1 VAPEALARLNPWR
14 GLAGLPREVWVLSAA
29 AVVNKAGTMVLP
41 FFVLYLTREADL
53 SAREASVYVLLY
65 GAGSLVAS
73 PFAGRFSDRI
83 GPIRIMRAS
92 LFLSGAILLAFPFVR
107 GRAAIAVMTFAL
119 SVAAES
125 FRPANL
131 AIFGDLVR
139 PELRKAG
146 FALNRLAVNLGM
158 SIGPAIGG
166 FLATFSFRWLFFADG
181 ATAIVAGVIL
191 AASTFP
197 PHRRSDHATPVEEA
211 VSDLAPR
218 RPARS
223 AERRRVPIRTVRV
236 PRTAE
241 WASEDALVTGAV
253 NERESAAHLDRR
265 LLLFLAA
272 FFPVVVVFFQHI
284 SSMPLYLVQDLKL
297 SAAAYGLLFTVNT
310 LMIVFL
316 EVPFN
321 LATLHWSH
329 RRTLVFGAALCA
341 IGFGTLAAAWNIWSV
356 VATVVV
362 WTVGEML
369 LFPGMAN
376 YLTAIAPERRRGE
389 YMGLAQMMMG
399 LAFMVG
405 PWGGLQILARF
416 GGRVLWVFMGAAGLA
431 SAALLSRV
439 VEGRL
444 SPEGYRSPV
453 KS

>member
-41 FFVLYLTREADL
+41 FFVLYLTREAGL

-83 GPIRIMRAS
+83 GPIRIMRVS
-92 LFLSGAILLAFPFVR
+92 LFLSGAILLVFPFVR

-166 FLATFSFRWLFFADG
+166 FLATFSFRWLFLADG

-197 PHRRSDHATPVEEA
+197 PHRRSDHPSPVEEA
-211 VSDLAPR
+211 VSDLAH
-218 RPARS
+218 
-223 AERRRVPIRTVRV
+223 
-236 PRTAE
+236 
-241 WASEDALVTGAV
+241 GGG
-253 NERESAAHLDRR
+253 AHLDRR

-272 FFPVVVVFFQHI
+272 YFPVVVVFFQHI

-329 RRTLVFGAALCA
+329 RRTLVLGAALCA

-416 GGRVLWVFMGAAGLA
+416 GGRVLWVLMGAAGLA

-444 SPEGYRSPV
+444 SPEAYRSPA

>member
-1 VAPEALARLNPWR
+1 MAPAPLTPPRFLSRLNPWR
-14 GLAGLPREVWVLSAA
+14 GLAGLPREVWILSAA

-41 FFVLYLTREADL
+41 FFVLYLTREAGL
-53 SAREASVYVLLY
+53 SAREVSLYVLLY
-65 GAGSLVAS
+65 GAGSLVAA

-92 LFLSGAILLAFPFVR
+92 LFLSGAILLVFPFVR
-107 GRAAIAVMTFAL
+107 GRAAIAAMTVAL

-131 AIFGDLVR
+131 TIFGDLVR

-158 SIGPAIGG
+158 SIGPAVGG
-166 FLATFSFRWLFFADG
+166 FLATLSFRWLFLADG
-181 ATAIVAGVIL
+181 ATAIAAGLIL
-191 AASTFP
+191 AASRFP
-197 PHRRSDHATPVEEA
+197 PHRSSGHATPVEEGVA
-211 VSDLAPR
+211 DIAH
-218 RPARS
+218 
-223 AERRRVPIRTVRV
+223 
-236 PRTAE
+236 
-241 WASEDALVTGAV
+241 GG
-253 NERESAAHLDRR
+253 AAHLDRR

-272 FFPVVVVFFQHI
+272 FFPIVVVFFQHT
-284 SSMPLYLVQDLKL
+284 STMPLYLVQDLNL

-329 RRTLVFGAALCA
+329 RRTLVLGATLCA
-341 IGFGTLAAAWNIWSV
+341 IGFGALGAAWGIASV
-356 VATVVV
+356 IVTVVV

-376 YLTAIAPERRRGE
+376 YLTDIAPERRRGE

-399 LAFMVG
+399 LAFTVG
-405 PWGGLQILARF
+405 PWGGLQLMARL
-416 GGRVLWVFMGAAGLA
+416 GGVALWVVVGATGLA

-439 VEGRL
+439 VA
-444 SPEGYRSPV
+444 PEPSSGS
-453 KS
+453 

>member
-1 VAPEALARLNPWR
+1 VAPQALASRLNPWR
-14 GLAGLPREVWVLSAA
+14 GLAGLPREVWILSAA

-41 FFVLYLTREADL
+41 FFVLYLTREAGL

-107 GRAAIAVMTFAL
+107 GRAAIAVMTVAL

-158 SIGPAIGG
+158 SIGPAVGG
-166 FLATFSFRWLFFADG
+166 FLATFSFRWLFLADG

-191 AASTFP
+191 AAATFP
-197 PHRRSDHATPVEEA
+197 PHRGSDHATPVEEA
-211 VSDLAPR
+211 VADLA
-218 RPARS
+218 
-223 AERRRVPIRTVRV
+223 
-236 PRTAE
+236 
-241 WASEDALVTGAV
+241 LGG
-253 NERESAAHLDRR
+253 AAHLDRR

-272 FFPVVVVFFQHI
+272 YFPVVVVFFQHI

-316 EVPFN
+316 EVPIN

-329 RRTLVFGAALCA
+329 RRTLVLGASLCA

-362 WTVGEML
+362 WTFGEML

-399 LAFMVG
+399 LAFTVG

-416 GGRVLWVFMGAAGLA
+416 GGRALWIFMGAAGLA
-431 SAALLSRV
+431 SAALLWRV
-439 VEGRL
+439 VA
-444 SPEGYRSPV
+444 PEASSRG
-453 KS
+453 

>member
-1 VAPEALARLNPWR
+1 VAAAALASRINPWK
-14 GLAGLPREVWVLSAA
+14 GLAGLPREVWILSAA
-29 AVVNKAGTMVLP
+29 SVVNKAGTMVLP
-41 FFVLYLTREADL
+41 FFVLYLTHDGGL
-53 SAREASVYVLLY
+53 TAREASIYVLLY
-65 GAGSLVAS
+65 GAGSLVAA
-73 PFAGRFSDRI
+73 PFAGRLSDRV

-92 LFLSGAILLAFPFVR
+92 LFLSGAILLAFPFVH
-107 GRAAIAVMTFAL
+107 GRAAIAAMTVAL

-131 AIFGDLVR
+131 TIFGDLVR
-139 PELRKAG
+139 PEMRKAG

-158 SIGPAIGG
+158 SIGPAVGG
-166 FLATFSFRWLFFADG
+166 ILATFSFRWLFLVDG
-181 ATAIVAGVIL
+181 ATAIAAGVIL
-191 AASTFP
+191 SASRFP
-197 PHRRSDHATPVEEA
+197 PHRSSGDATPVEAA
-211 VSDLAPR
+211 VS
-218 RPARS
+218 
-223 AERRRVPIRTVRV
+223 EIVH
-236 PRTAE
+236 E
-241 WASEDALVTGAV
+241 G
-253 NERESAAHLDRR
+253 AAHLDRR

-297 SAAAYGLLFTVNT
+297 SAAAYGVLFTVNT

-329 RRTLVFGAALCA
+329 RRTLVLGTSLCA
-341 IGFGTLAAAWNIWSV
+341 IGFGALAGAWSLMSV

-399 LAFMVG
+399 LAFTVG
-405 PWGGLQILARF
+405 PWGGLQLMARF
-416 GGRVLWVFMGAAGLA
+416 GGRVLWIAVGAAGFA
-431 SAALLSRV
+431 SAAMLAAV
-439 VEGRL
+439 IEEQ
-444 SPEGYRSPV
+444 PEPEKKAS
-453 KS
+453 

>member
-1 VAPEALARLNPWR
+1 VRGPRLNPWR
-14 GLAGLPREVWVLSAA
+14 GLAGLPREVWILSAA

-41 FFVLYLTREADL
+41 FFVLYLTREAGL

-107 GRAAIAVMTFAL
+107 GRAAIAGMTAAL

-158 SIGPAIGG
+158 SIGPAVGG
-166 FLATFSFRWLFFADG
+166 VLATFSFRWLFLADG

-191 AASTFP
+191 AAATFP
-197 PHRRSDHATPVEEA
+197 PH
-211 VSDLAPR
+211 PR

-241 WASEDALVTGAV
+241 WASEDAPVTGAV
-253 NERESAAHLDRR
+253 TGAAHLDRR

-329 RRTLVFGAALCA
+329 RRTLVLGATLCA
-341 IGFGTLAAAWNIWSV
+341 IGFGSLAAASNIWSV

-369 LFPGMAN
+369 LFPGMAS

-389 YMGLAQMMMG
+389 YMGLSQMMMG
-399 LAFMVG
+399 LAFTVG

-416 GGRVLWVFMGAAGLA
+416 GGRALWIFMGAAGLA
-431 SAALLSRV
+431 SAALLFRV
-439 VEGRL
+439 VDDDVSPAGPR
-444 SPEGYRSPV
+444 SPE